1 MQHAATYSAML
12 CLVQWLRLRA
22 WKDKGYLL

>member
-1 MQHAATYSAML
+1 MQHAATYSAMP
-12 CLVQWLRLRA
+12 CMVQWLRVRA